1 MYLLQLLDVRIFAAL
16 ATAYKARVQE
26 QSKYV
31 VSYSIDKVEFLEIL
45 KEAQDKA
52 ITPLNI
58 QKA

>member
-31 VSYSIDKVEFLEIL
+31 VSYSVDKVEFLEIL